1 VKVLV
6 IILGKTTSATTM
18 LVSTDKVRKQE
29 LVSTKPHLASDK
41 STEDNNMACE
51 LVKTNAALLNKGS
64 TRSEDED
71 TANFKHE
78 AIGYTT
84 KTVTTMVV
92 PTMNPFSRKK
102 KTVLNPGSCS
112 SAINLLNA
120 MSLSSNVTI
129 GGSSIFDD
137 NKSSSS
143 TVSYYHRAHK
153 SQRTKKVLNPGSCAS
168 GLNFMFDTDF
178 DDSQQRVGSMSDITF
193 WFGGG
198 GDNNNNHAPSSSLP
212 RQSSSLTTTTSRGLR
227 RSRKSITSST
237 RFNDN
242 GKRNAE
248 WGEFK

>member
-1 VKVLV
+1 M
-6 IILGKTTSATTM
+6 T
-18 LVSTDKVRKQE
+18 LVSTDNVRKQE

-41 STEDNNMACE
+41 STEDNIMACE
-51 LVKTNAALLNKGS
+51 LVNTNAALLNKGS
-64 TRSEDED
+64 TRSEDAD
-71 TANFKHE
+71 SANFKHE

-120 MSLSSNVTI
+120 ISLSSNVTI

-143 TVSYYHRAHK
+143 TVSYYYRVHK

-198 GDNNNNHAPSSSLP
+198 GGNNNHALSSSLP
-212 RQSSSLTTTTSRGLR
+212 RRSSTLTTTTSGGLR
-227 RSRKSITSST
+227 RSRNSITSST
-237 RFNDN
+237 RFNNN

>member
-1 VKVLV
+1 M
-6 IILGKTTSATTM
+6 T
-18 LVSTDKVRKQE
+18 LVSTNKVRKQE
-29 LVSTKPHLASDK
+29 LVSTKLHPASDK
-41 STEDNNMACE
+41 STENNMTCE
-51 LVKTNAALLNKGS
+51 LVKTNAALLDKGT

-84 KTVTTMVV
+84 KTATTMVV

-143 TVSYYHRAHK
+143 TVSYYYHQVHK
-153 SQRTKKVLNPGSCAS
+153 SRRTKKVLNPGSCAS
-168 GLNFMFDTDF
+168 ALNFMLDMDF
-178 DDSQQRVGSMSDITF
+178 DDSQQRGGSMSDINF

-198 GDNNNNHAPSSSLP
+198 GGNNHALSSSLP
-212 RQSSSLTTTTSRGLR
+212 RRSSSLTTTTSGGLPRRR
-227 RSRKSITSST
+227 RSRSSITSLT